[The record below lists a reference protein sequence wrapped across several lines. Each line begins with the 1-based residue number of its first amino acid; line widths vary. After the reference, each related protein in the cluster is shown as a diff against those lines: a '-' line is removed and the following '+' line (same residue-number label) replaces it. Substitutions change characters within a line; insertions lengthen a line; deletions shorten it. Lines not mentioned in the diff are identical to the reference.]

1 MTLSAADCTLL
12 APDGIVPLI
21 GYRLWKLAEARGHRM
36 LVSMNGDVAIDVS
49 IEDPW
54 LDQRP
59 RWLTARCLSGRRA
72 LHPAPAEGC
81 TCGFYAV
88 KSLFTLG
95 AMFAFSYQLRED
107 GDPIM
112 VGGRVEMAGKVIEHD
127 LGYRVE
133 RIRIAELLPFEGSE
147 HVVGRFAR
155 RVGVH
160 VGTSI
165 PMGSVGSATP
175 VPSPIV
181 LNYLSQIR
189 RSLESGS
196 GRQTGTATPAGARR
210 PRSSDG
216 RAPSSRARP
225 PRPRRPGENDP
236 GVPAA

>member
-1 MTLSAADCTLL
+1 M
-12 APDGIVPLI
+12 PLI
-21 GYRLWKLAEARGHRM
+21 GYRLWKLAAARGHRM
-36 LVSMNGDVAIDVS
+36 LVSMNGDVAVDVS

-95 AMFAFSYQLRED
+95 ALFAFPFQLREPED
-107 GDPIM
+107 SLIM
-112 VGGRVEMAGKVIEHD
+112 VGGQVEMAGKVIEHD
-127 LGYRVE
+127 LGYRAE

-147 HVVGRFAR
+147 DVVERFAR

-160 VGTSI
+160 VGASI
-165 PMGSVGSATP
+165 PMGSVGSAPP

-181 LNYLSQIR
+181 LNYLSR
-189 RSLESGS
+189 MLRTLGSGS
-196 GRQTGTATPAGARR
+196 GGPTGRATPADVRR
-210 PRSSDG
+210 ALSSGPRTSSG
-216 RAPSSRARP
+216 KPRR

-236 GVPAA
+236 GSPVA